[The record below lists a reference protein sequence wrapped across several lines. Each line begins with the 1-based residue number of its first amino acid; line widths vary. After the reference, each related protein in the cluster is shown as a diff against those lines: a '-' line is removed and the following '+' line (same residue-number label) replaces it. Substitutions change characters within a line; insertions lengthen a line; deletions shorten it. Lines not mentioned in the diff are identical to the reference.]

1 MCRNSGGRRTNF
13 DAIGISEDVIEKYFT
28 GTVSRVGGITLED
41 IAKDVDE
48 RHSKAFDPLGLNA
61 DLTLDSVGKHKM
73 RSGGETHRYNPKT
86 IHLLQQAAWKGDYKI
101 FKEYTGMVDEETS
114 GNLRSLLD
122 FNYAAH
128 PIPIEEVESVDSIVR
143 HFKTGAMSYGSISQE
158 AHETLALAMNMLHG
172 KSNTG
177 AIPPSK

>member
-1 MCRNSGGRRTNF
+1 MWT
-13 DAIGISEDVIEKYFT
+13 
-28 GTVSRVGGITLED
+28 
-41 IAKDVDE
+41 E
-48 RHSKAFDPLGLNA
+48 RHSKAFDPLGLNT

-86 IHLLQQAAWKGDYKI
+86 IHLLQQAAWNGDYKT

-128 PIPIEEVESVDSIVR
+128 PHPHR
-143 HFKTGAMSYGSISQE
+143 GSGERGQHRPVTSRP
-158 AHETLALAMNMLHG
+158 APCHTAPFLRKPMR
-172 KSNTG
+172 
-177 AIPPSK
+177 PWPWP